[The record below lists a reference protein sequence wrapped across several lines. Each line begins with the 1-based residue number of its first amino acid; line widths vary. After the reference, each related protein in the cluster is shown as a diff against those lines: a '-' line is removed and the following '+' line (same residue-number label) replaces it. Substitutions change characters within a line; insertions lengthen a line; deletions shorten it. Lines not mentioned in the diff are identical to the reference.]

1 MFAINHAS
9 AALIF
14 KKQLKDQVS
23 MFWILLAV
31 QLVELM
37 WVVFNLVGLETTTSE
52 KRFYFLSL
60 TFWL

>member
-9 AALIF
+9 AALVF